1 MKTLALALTA
11 LLFATP
17 AMAGTPV
24 NINTAD
30 ANALAQ
36 GLDGVGL
43 AKAQAIVAW
52 REANGV
58 FDSADQLT
66 SVKGIGQSLVDR
78 NRESILIDAV
88 KESAGGS
95 VKDAAKPAKKA
106 RPSRP
111 AKPRGADT
119 ED

>member
-1 MKTLALALTA
+1 MKPLVLALTA

-24 NINTAD
+24 DINTAD

-36 GLDGVGL
+36 ALDGVGL

-52 REANGV
+52 REANGA

-78 NRESILIDAV
+78 NRESILVDA
-88 KESAGGS
+88 A
-95 VKDAAKPAKKA
+95 KDAAKPARKA
-106 RPSRP
+106 RSARP
-111 AKPRGADT
+111 AKARGADT

>member
-1 MKTLALALTA
+1 MKSLVLALTT
-11 LLFATP
+11 LLFAAP

-36 GLDGVGL
+36 ALDGVGL

-52 REANGV
+52 REANGD

-78 NRESILIDAV
+78 NRESILV
-88 KESAGGS
+88 
-95 VKDAAKPAKKA
+95 DAAKGGAKPARKA
-106 RPSRP
+106 RPTRA
-111 AKPRGADT
+111 AKAGGTDT
-119 ED
+119 QD

>member
-1 MKTLALALTA
+1 MKPLVLALTA
-11 LLFATP
+11 LLFAAP

-24 NINTAD
+24 NINSAD
-30 ANALAQ
+30 ATALAQ
-36 GLDGVGL
+36 ALDGVGL

-52 REANGV
+52 REANGD

-78 NRESILIDAV
+78 NRESILIEA
-88 KESAGGS
+88 A
-95 VKDAAKPAKKA
+95 KDAAKPAKKA

-111 AKPRGADT
+111 AKTHGADT
-119 ED
+119 GD

>member
-1 MKTLALALTA
+1 MKPLVLALTA

-24 NINTAD
+24 DINTAD

-36 GLDGVGL
+36 ALDGVGL

-52 REANGV
+52 REANGA

-78 NRESILIDAV
+78 NRESILVDA
-88 KESAGGS
+88 A
-95 VKDAAKPAKKA
+95 KDAAKPAKKA
-106 RPSRP
+106 RPARA
-111 AKPRGADT
+111 AKARGADT

>member
-1 MKTLALALTA
+1 MKPLVLALSA
-11 LLFATP
+11 LLFTTP
-17 AMAGTPV
+17 AMAGAPV

-36 GLDGVGL
+36 ALDGVGL

-52 REANGV
+52 REANGD

-78 NRESILIDAV
+78 NRESIQLDAV
-88 KESAGGS
+88 K
-95 VKDAAKPAKKA
+95 DTAKPAKKA

-111 AKPRGADT
+111 AKARGADT

>member
-1 MKTLALALTA
+1 MKSLALALTA
-11 LLFATP
+11 LLFAMP

-36 GLDGVGL
+36 SLDGVGL
-43 AKAQAIVAW
+43 AKAQAIIAW
-52 REANGV
+52 REANGD

-78 NRESILIDAV
+78 NRESILL
-88 KESAGGS
+88 
-95 VKDAAKPAKKA
+95 DAAKPVKKA
-106 RPSRP
+106 RPPRA
-111 AKPRGADT
+111 AKAAGAGTD
-119 ED
+119 D

>member
-1 MKTLALALTA
+1 MKSLVLALAA

-17 AMAGTPV
+17 TMAGSPV

-30 ANALAQ
+30 ANALAHA
-36 GLDGVGL
+36 LDGVGL

-52 REANGV
+52 REANGD

-78 NRESILIDAV
+78 NRESIQV
-88 KESAGGS
+88 
-95 VKDAAKPAKKA
+95 DAASDAARPAKKA
-106 RPSRP
+106 RPARA
-111 AKPRGADT
+111 AKARGADAG
-119 ED
+119 D

>member
-1 MKTLALALTA
+1 MKRLALALTA
-11 LLFATP
+11 LLVTLP

-36 GLDGVGL
+36 ALDGVGL
-43 AKAQAIVAW
+43 AKAQAIIAW
-52 REANGV
+52 REANGD

-78 NRESILIDAV
+78 NRESILVD
-88 KESAGGS
+88 G
-95 VKDAAKPAKKA
+95 AKPAKK
-106 RPSRP
+106 SRP
-111 AKPRGADT
+111 ARPAKAASAHTD
-119 ED
+119 D

>member
-1 MKTLALALTA
+1 MKPLVLALSA
-11 LLFATP
+11 LLFAAP
-17 AMAGTPV
+17 AMAGAPV

-36 GLDGVGL
+36 ALDGVGL

-52 REANGV
+52 REANGD

-78 NRESILIDAV
+78 NRESIQVDGA
-88 KESAGGS
+88 
-95 VKDAAKPAKKA
+95 KDTAKPAKKA
-106 RPSRP
+106 RLSRP
-111 AKPRGADT
+111 AKARGADA

>member
-1 MKTLALALTA
+1 MKPLVLALSA
-11 LLFATP
+11 LLFTTP
-17 AMAGTPV
+17 AMAGAPV

-36 GLDGVGL
+36 ALDGVGL

-52 REANGV
+52 REANGD

-78 NRESILIDAV
+78 NRESIQLD
-88 KESAGGS
+88 G
-95 VKDAAKPAKKA
+95 VKDTAKAAKKA

-111 AKPRGADT
+111 AKARGADT

>member
-1 MKTLALALTA
+1 MKPLVLALTA

-24 NINTAD
+24 DINTAD

-36 GLDGVGL
+36 ALDGVGL

-52 REANGV
+52 REANGA

-78 NRESILIDAV
+78 NRESILVDA
-88 KESAGGS
+88 A
-95 VKDAAKPAKKA
+95 KDAAKPAKKT
-106 RPSRP
+106 RPARP
-111 AKPRGADT
+111 AKARGADT

>member
-1 MKTLALALTA
+1 MKSLVLALTT
-11 LLFATP
+11 LLFAAP

-36 GLDGVGL
+36 ALDGVGL

-52 REANGV
+52 REANGD

-78 NRESILIDAV
+78 NRRGRRIGGDRTEAALASRHAEDRRRRQSL
-88 KESAGGS
+88 SAG
-95 VKDAAKPAKKA
+95 
-106 RPSRP
+106 
-111 AKPRGADT
+111 RGA
-119 ED
+119 

>member
-1 MKTLALALTA
+1 MKPLVLALTA

-24 NINTAD
+24 DINTAD

-36 GLDGVGL
+36 ALDGVGL

-52 REANGV
+52 REANGA

-78 NRESILIDAV
+78 NRESILVDGA
-88 KESAGGS
+88 
-95 VKDAAKPAKKA
+95 KDAAKPAKKA
-106 RPSRP
+106 RPARP
-111 AKPRGADT
+111 TKARGADT

>member
-1 MKTLALALTA
+1 MKPLILALSA

-36 GLDGVGL
+36 ALDGVGL

-52 REANGV
+52 REANGA

-66 SVKGIGQSLVDR
+66 AVKGIGQSLVDR
-78 NRESILIDAV
+78 NRESILVDAAR
-88 KESAGGS
+88 ES
-95 VKDAAKPAKKA
+95 AKPAKKA
-106 RPSRP
+106 RPARP
-111 AKPRGADT
+111 AKARGADT

>member
-1 MKTLALALTA
+1 MHRLALALTA
-11 LLFATP
+11 LLAALP

-36 GLDGVGL
+36 ALDGVGL
-43 AKAQAIVAW
+43 AKAQAIIAW
-52 REANGV
+52 REANGD

-78 NRESILIDAV
+78 NRESILVD
-88 KESAGGS
+88 G
-95 VKDAAKPAKKA
+95 AKPAKK
-106 RPSRP
+106 SRP
-111 AKPRGADT
+111 ARPAKAANANTD
-119 ED
+119 D

>member
-1 MKTLALALTA
+1 MKPLVLALAT

-17 AMAGTPV
+17 ALAGTPV

-36 GLDGVGL
+36 ALDGVGL
-43 AKAQAIVAW
+43 AKAQAIIAW
-52 REANGV
+52 REANGD

-78 NRESILIDAV
+78 NRESILVD
-88 KESAGGS
+88 G
-95 VKDAAKPAKKA
+95 AKPAKKA

-111 AKPRGADT
+111 AKARGADA

>member
-1 MKTLALALTA
+1 MKPLALALTA
-11 LLFATP
+11 LIFAMP

-36 GLDGVGL
+36 ALDGVGL

-52 REANGV
+52 RETNGD

-78 NRESILIDAV
+78 NRESILVDA
-88 KESAGGS
+88 A
-95 VKDAAKPAKKA
+95 KDAKPAKKA

-111 AKPRGADT
+111 AKAAGAGSD
-119 ED
+119 D